1 MANFLY
7 PSIKTKMLTGQFNW
21 TSDDVVAVLVATGQ
35 YIPSINHATMLDVSA
50 SARVATSDVLT
61 GKTVDVNV
69 VDADDYLYTYV
80 AGPPVDAVLL
90 VNKGTNDA
98 TSYLICHLDETV
110 VGLPFNP
117 SAAPAQLTW
126 DNGPNKIFAL

>member
-21 TSDDVVAVLVATGQ
+21 TTDNIRAILIATGQ
-35 YIPSINHATMLDVSA
+35 YTPSVNHTSLLDVPA
-50 SARVATSDVLT
+50 SAKVATSDVLT

-80 AGPPVDAVLL
+80 SGPEVNAVLL
-90 VNKGTNDA
+90 VATGSNDA
-98 TSYLICHLDETV
+98 TSWLICHLDETV
-110 VGLPFNP
+110 VGLPFAP
-117 SAAPAQLTW
+117 SAGPVQLTW
-126 DNGPNKIFAL
+126 NNGANKIFAL